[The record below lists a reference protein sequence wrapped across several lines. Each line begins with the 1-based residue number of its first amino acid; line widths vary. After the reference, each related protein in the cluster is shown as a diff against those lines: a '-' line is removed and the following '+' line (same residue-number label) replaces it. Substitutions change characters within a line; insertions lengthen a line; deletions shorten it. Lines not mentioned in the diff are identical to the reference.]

1 MSLTFGIKSVGRAQN
16 EWTREANVFT
26 LENWRKSEQFASE
39 CLLTASGTN
48 GLFPD
53 SPPGY

>member
-16 EWTREANVFT
+16 EWTREATVFT